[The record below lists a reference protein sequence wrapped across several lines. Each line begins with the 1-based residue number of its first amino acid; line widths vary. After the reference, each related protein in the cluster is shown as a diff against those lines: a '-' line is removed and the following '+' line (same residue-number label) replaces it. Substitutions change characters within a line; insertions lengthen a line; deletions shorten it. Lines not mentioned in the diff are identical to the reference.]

1 MGKPSTSFSKYKAS
15 TYTLRVKNGL
25 YLIYIIS
32 LRLREVY
39 FWVMLA
45 LLTGVSVYSYIQLV
59 IQLYPGS
66 IQHLP
71 QFVYCGSST
80 KSRWTELIIN
90 PWFIIFAQKLWLF
103 TVILLRYDND
113 DLKQYSRQHMHMTKI
128 GAWYAY
134 VWLKV
139 NTPVQTVVH

>member
-66 IQHLP
+66 TQHLP

-90 PWFIIFAQKLWLF
+90 PWFIILPQKLWLF

-113 DLKQYSRQHMHMTKI
+113 DLKQYSRQHMHMTEI